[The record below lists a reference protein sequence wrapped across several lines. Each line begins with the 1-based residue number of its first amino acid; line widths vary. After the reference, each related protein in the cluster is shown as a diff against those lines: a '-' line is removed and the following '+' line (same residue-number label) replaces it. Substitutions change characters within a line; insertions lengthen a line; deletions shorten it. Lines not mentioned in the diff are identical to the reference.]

1 MLFCSWDSRGE
12 CDCDCRDMHLAY
24 VDTWA
29 QGGQDL
35 TSECLFS
42 CAESLHLSMFCDKK
56 SKMHRSATE
65 FTGWDVL
72 GWEAKLDAARMVLER
87 RSEDRSLSS
96 ESATASLSMHACI
109 HPPA

>member
-1 MLFCSWDSRGE
+1 VIVVICAWLMWIHGHRE
-12 CDCDCRDMHLAY
+12 AR
-24 VDTWA
+24 T
-29 QGGQDL
+29 L

-87 RSEDRSLSS
+87 RFEDRSLSS
-96 ESATASLSMHACI
+96 ESAQRLYPCMHVCMHAS
-109 HPPA
+109 ALFT

>member
-1 MLFCSWDSRGE
+1 MR
-12 CDCDCRDMHLAY
+12 LAY

-42 CAESLHLSMFCDKK
+42 CAESLHLAMFCDKK

-72 GWEAKLDAARMVLER
+72 GWEAKLDAAKMVLER
-87 RSEDRSLSS
+87 RYEDRSLSS
-96 ESATASLSMHACI
+96 RRNSFMGKAVEKYPSVLAHCAKSFSAA
-109 HPPA
+109 